1 MRRAAALSSAIL
13 LVLTAC
19 ATQQAERSH
28 RALEPRV
35 DWSAALPRLLP
46 GIRACLA
53 EGGSGTVGVT
63 KAWPIGRD
71 LTGVRLLEENGQRLD
86 CVAVAN
92 GARVLLT
99 ERVREASKLPGEHD
113 PLFTPA
119 DRDLPQSPCLAS
131 ETAADAGG
139 ALVGWLS
146 YDTCRDPRPFAQ
158 TPEQDKPR
166 ATRTGA

>member
-19 ATQQAERSH
+19 VTQQAERAH

-46 GIRACLA
+46 GIRTCLA
-53 EGGSGTVGVT
+53 EGGRGAVGVT

-86 CVAVAN
+86 CIAVAN

-99 ERVREASKLPGEHD
+99 ERVREASRLPGEHD

-119 DRDLPQSPCLAS
+119 DRNPPQSPCLAN
-131 ETAADAGG
+131 EAASDAKG
-139 ALVGWLS
+139 ARVGWLS

-158 TPEQDKPR
+158 TPDKGRPR